1 MKTEDDVL
9 VQLQALLA
17 EAISFGTGIPF
28 ERIRSMTSFFPSLE
42 DFYDVPM
49 RLRVFRGASGKQI
62 NLLTNEERDLIE
74 AFRQRVAASRSPI
87 SECFEIARRA
97 NI

>member
-28 ERIRSMTSFFPSLE
+28 ERIRSMTSFFSSLE

-49 RLRVFRGASGKQI
+49 RLRVFRGASGKQVD
-62 NLLTNEERDLIE
+62 LLTNEERDLVE
-74 AFRQRVAASRSPI
+74 TFRQRVAVSRLPI
-87 SECFEIARRA
+87 SECVEIARHA
-97 NI
+97 NT